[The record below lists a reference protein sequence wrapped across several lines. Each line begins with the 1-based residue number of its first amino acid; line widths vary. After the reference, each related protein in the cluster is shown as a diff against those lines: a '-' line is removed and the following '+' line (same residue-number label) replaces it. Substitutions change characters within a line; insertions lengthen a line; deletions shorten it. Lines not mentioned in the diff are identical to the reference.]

1 MNKRSVHY
9 FLTGLSQVEGWLVPT
24 TAHMMASLA
33 DEQTRLGIK
42 GDLAEIGVHHG
53 KSFLALATAM
63 APGEKIF
70 AIDVFED
77 QHKNIDGSGR
87 GDRQMFLNSVN
98 AHAPGTVM
106 EVIQES
112 SLDLPALGWP
122 QRHAN
127 SIRFFSIDG
136 SHTRKATLNDLKIAE
151 QTTMDGAIV
160 AVDDILSSHWLGV
173 ISGMFDYLSSGGKL
187 IPFAVIPD
195 KMLLSRGERLVGTWK
210 EFIRTHY
217 GRHMS
222 KRDVQFRDYTVDVVE
237 ENFSI
242 LKEMAAEVA
251 QA

>member
-1 MNKRSVHY
+1 MNKRSVDY
-9 FLTGLSQVEGWLVPT
+9 LLGGLKQVEGWLVPT
-24 TAHMMASLA
+24 TAHIMAALA

-53 KSFLALATAM
+53 KSFLTLATSL

-77 QHKNIDGSGR
+77 QHKNIDQSGR
-87 GDRQMFLNSVN
+87 GDRQMFVSSVN
-98 AHAPGTVM
+98 VHAPGTAM
-106 EVIQES
+106 EIIQES

-122 QRHAN
+122 RSHAN

-136 SHTRKATLNDLKIAE
+136 SHTRAATLNDLRIAE
-151 QTTMDGAIV
+151 KTTKDGAIV

-173 ISGMFDYLSSGGKL
+173 ISGMFDYLSAGGAL
-187 IPFAVIPD
+187 IPFSVIPD
-195 KMLLSRGERLVGTWK
+195 KMLLARGDRLMGTWK
-210 EFIRTHY
+210 NFIRSHY

-222 KRDVQFRDYTVDVVE
+222 KRDVQFRDYVVDVVE

-242 LKEMAAEVA
+242 LKEMQGAIS
-251 QA
+251 